1 MPLGAAP
8 PADGPHVAGPDGVA
22 AVRSALCTTPPRV
35 DRWIVTTV
43 VAPQAGPGGRD
54 LARRP
59 PRTAAEHRSLSD
71 DLSDP
76 HRWPDAAAALLANLG
91 FRLVAPSIAGDDAHL
106 LVALRA
112 HPERTH
118 FDPEAVT
125 YFAPDRRGGAR
136 LAHLDRHDP
145 IDGVHRPRTA
155 LWGHLHVIDRVPVE
169 NRFLT
174 FGGDL
179 RTAAIDDTLTV
190 VDLWSPAPIARW
202 SGHSQGTDELA
213 PAIGAFFGR
222 LMVPVDF
229 VPGAEERLDGT
240 LPEVLYR
247 AFLEDAAR
255 RRPTAPPRDAD
266 HAAPDRWLGAAQAAA
281 RQDPVLWAAAGRL
294 LADLGI

>member
-1 MPLGAAP
+1 MPRR
-8 PADGPHVAGPDGVA
+8 D
-22 AVRSALCTTPPRV
+22 
-35 DRWIVTTV
+35 DRWTVTTV
-43 VAPQAGPGGRD
+43 VAHQAAPGGRD

-76 HRWPDAAAALLANLG
+76 SRWPEAAASLLANLG
-91 FRLVAPSIAGDDAHL
+91 FRLVAPSLAGDDAHL

-136 LAHLDRHDP
+136 LDHLDRHDP

-155 LWGHLHVIDRVPVE
+155 LWGHVHVIDRVPVE

-179 RTAAIDDTLTV
+179 RTAAVDDTLTV

-247 AFLEDAAR
+247 AFLRDAVR
-255 RRPTAPPRDAD
+255 RRSR
-266 HAAPDRWLGAAQAAA
+266 AATNAVAQPELNRWLGAAQAAA
-281 RQDPVLWAAAGRL
+281 REDPVLWAAAGAL